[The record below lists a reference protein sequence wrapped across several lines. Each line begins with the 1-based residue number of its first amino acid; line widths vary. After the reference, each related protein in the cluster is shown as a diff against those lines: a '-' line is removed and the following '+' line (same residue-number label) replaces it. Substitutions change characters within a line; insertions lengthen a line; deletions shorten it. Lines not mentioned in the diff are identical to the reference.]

1 MCRSVELG
9 CEEEESSGRSDQDRM
24 GIVTTVLGLV
34 GFGWGFALG
43 LVLGYF
49 IFIYLQPN
57 DVKVLLLLLLFLLP
71 LSLSHQL
78 LYS

>member
-1 MCRSVELG
+1 VI
-9 CEEEESSGRSDQDRM
+9 RM

-57 DVKVLLLLLLFLLP
+57 DVKVLLLLLLFLPP

-78 LYS
+78 LYSLSNSRVLGEL

>member
-1 MCRSVELG
+1 
-9 CEEEESSGRSDQDRM
+9 M

-34 GFGWGFALG
+34 GFGWGVALG

-57 DVKVLLLLLLFLLP
+57 DVKVLLLFLPP

>member
-1 MCRSVELG
+1 
-9 CEEEESSGRSDQDRM
+9 M

-57 DVKVLLLLLLFLLP
+57 DVKVLLLFLPP

-78 LYS
+78 LYSLSNSRVLGEL

>member
-1 MCRSVELG
+1 MI
-9 CEEEESSGRSDQDRM
+9 RM

-57 DVKVLLLLLLFLLP
+57 DVKVLLLLLLFLPP

-78 LYS
+78 LYSLSNSRVLGEL

>member
-1 MCRSVELG
+1 
-9 CEEEESSGRSDQDRM
+9 M

-57 DVKVLLLLLLFLLP
+57 DVKVLLLLLLFLPP

-78 LYS
+78 LYSLSNSRVLGEL

>member
-1 MCRSVELG
+1 
-9 CEEEESSGRSDQDRM
+9 M

-57 DVKVLLLLLLFLLP
+57 DVKVLLPP
-71 LSLSHQL
+71 LSLSH
-78 LYS
+78 